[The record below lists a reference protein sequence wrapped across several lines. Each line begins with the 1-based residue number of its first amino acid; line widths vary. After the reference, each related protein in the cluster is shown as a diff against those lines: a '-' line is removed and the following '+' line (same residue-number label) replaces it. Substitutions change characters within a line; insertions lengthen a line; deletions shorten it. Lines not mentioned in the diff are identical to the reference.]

1 MKTMKTAVITEILY
15 WSEMNSGVWRLVMA
29 ASKTGLCFV
38 GSAGKGAAELE
49 AWARAR
55 VPGSVLVRDDH
66 ALLPYIREME
76 EYLHGSRRMFSLLLD
91 MRGTSFQQ
99 EVWKAL
105 QEVSYGETASYTDI
119 ALRIRRP
126 SSVRAV
132 GAAIGANP
140 LLMAVPCH
148 RVIGKNGGLT
158 GYRGGLPMKQKLL
171 AMESQ
176 PVVPQGAH
184 ADI

>member
-1 MKTMKTAVITEILY
+1 MGALRTAAEPEIIY
-15 WSEMNSGVWRLVMA
+15 WSEMKDGDWNLVLA
-29 ASKTGLCFV
+29 ASDTGLCFV
-38 GSAGKGAAELE
+38 GSVGKGLAELE
-49 AWARAR
+49 AWVRGR
-55 VPGSVLVRDDH
+55 VPGTVLVREDH
-66 ALLPYIREME
+66 TLLPYIMEME
-76 EYLHGSRRMFSLLLD
+76 EYLHGRRRAFSLPLD
-91 MRGTSFQQ
+91 MRGTPFQQ

-105 QEVSYGETASYTDI
+105 HELPYGETATYTDI

-140 LLMAVPCH
+140 LLMIVPCH

-158 GYRGGLPMKQKLL
+158 GYRGGLAMKKELL
-171 AMESQ
+171 ALEWQS
-176 PVVPQGAH
+176 VVPQEAH